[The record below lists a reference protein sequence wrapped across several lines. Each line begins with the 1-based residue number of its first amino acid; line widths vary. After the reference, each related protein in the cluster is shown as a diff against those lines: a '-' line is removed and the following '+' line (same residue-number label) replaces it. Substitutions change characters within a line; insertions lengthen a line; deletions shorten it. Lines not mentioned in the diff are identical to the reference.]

1 MRREDIVELI
11 RMDMPDFTEG
21 AFDVAI
27 SSDDGGSHI
36 QISIEDHS
44 DGQKILEHFSDR
56 YKTRMLVMLVPEGFL
71 GHKAL

>member
-21 AFDVAI
+21 AFDVTIA
-27 SSDDGGSHI
+27 SDDGGSHI
-36 QISIEDHS
+36 QISIEDHRGS
-44 DGQKILEHFSDR
+44 QKILRHFSDK

-71 GHKAL
+71 GHKVP